1 MIDAVIERCIGID
14 VGKKFLVACVM
25 TGPAN
30 GEARS
35 EIREFGTTVSELRK
49 LREWIQQEAC
59 THAIMESTGAYW
71 KPIFNVLEDVVKVA
85 LANPYEVKARR
96 GHKTDP
102 KDAWWLAHLLRH
114 AMITPS
120 FIPPRWQ
127 RELRDLTRRRRK
139 VIQAA
144 TSEKNRIEKTLED
157 ANVKLSSVLADI
169 FGVSGQLMLEALLKG
184 QADPIQ
190 IAQFAKRAA
199 KKKIPQ
205 IIAALA
211 EHQMSDHHRLMIRF
225 SLDHLRF
232 LEDQIYQLDQEIC
245 KKIWEAGY
253 EKHWELLQTVP
264 AVGEPNAATI
274 LAEVGPD
281 PRNFANE
288 KHLSCW
294 AGLCPGNH
302 RSAGK
307 NKGSRTT
314 EGNRWLRG
322 ALTESAWGIAAKKD
336 GHLRYKFW
344 RIAAKSRP
352 KAVVAIAHDLLVL
365 AYFVLQRGTPYEEKR
380 GTPMTEAQKQRLI
393 RHHLRR
399 LGKLGV
405 PVRSGFSSRGPHT
418 PAISLQAKT

>member
-1 MIDAVIERCIGID
+1 
-14 VGKKFLVACVM
+14 
-25 TGPAN
+25 
-30 GEARS
+30 
-35 EIREFGTTVSELRK
+35 
-49 LREWIQQEAC
+49 
-59 THAIMESTGAYW
+59 MESTGSYW

-139 VIQAA
+139 VIQTA

-205 IIAALA
+205 IIAVLA

-245 KKIWEAGY
+245 KKIREAGY

-307 NKGSRTT
+307 NKGSHTT

-322 ALTESAWGIAAKKD
+322 ALTESAWGNCCQE
-336 GHLRYKFW
+336 RW
-344 RIAAKSRP
+344 RFARQ
-352 KAVVAIAHDLLVL
+352 VL
-365 AYFVLQRGTPYEEKR
+365 ADCRQIST
-380 GTPMTEAQKQRLI
+380 Q
-393 RHHLRR
+393 
-399 LGKLGV
+399 
-405 PVRSGFSSRGPHT
+405 SRGGHRP
-418 PAISLQAKT
+418 